1 MARHE
6 FRVVL
11 DFELD
16 ESVVNRINKAVQKAV
31 TVELANVDLS
41 DRAWINNPILGAGH
55 GDGDDGR
62 PRGAWL
68 VEISDEQIAAAGL
81 AKPDFGS

>member
-16 ESVVNRINKAVQKAV
+16 ESVVSRINKAVQKAV

-41 DRAWINNPILGAGH
+41 DGAWINNPIPAAGPGG
-55 GDGDDGR
+55 GDGG

-68 VEISDEQIAAAGL
+68 VEISDEQIAATGL
-81 AKPDFGS
+81 TKPDFGS